1 MADAQAAQPATLEE
15 LQRWFSRYPEDAPE
29 REVIREQIF
38 KRVQEAETA
47 ARGAQGVPYG
57 PVDYKIG
64 ALPAEQPR
72 PPQEDYRQEAS
83 LQPAPQPA
91 PAPAPQPQSPIPPGW
106 SPPPGAAPNRPRQ
119 AWLRPHGV
127 ELCRAA
133 RSTAP
138 TKPTACSTAPR
149 IWRRC
154 ALATRRR
161 NRPTR
166 GPMAA
171 QPQRRASPPSSPPAA
186 SLAEP
191 DGSA

>member
-29 REVIREQIF
+29 REVIKEQIF

-83 LQPAPQPA
+83 LQPAPQHSSSSPSATTAIADSARLEPA
-91 PAPAPQPQSPIPPGW
+91 AWSRPATSPA
-106 SPPPGAAPNRPRQ
+106 GAGGGRMARSSAGRH
-119 AWLRPHGV
+119 AERRRRSLRP
-127 ELCRAA
+127 
-133 RSTAP
+133 
-138 TKPTACSTAPR
+138 
-149 IWRRC
+149 I
-154 ALATRRR
+154 
-161 NRPTR
+161 
-166 GPMAA
+166 
-171 QPQRRASPPSSPPAA
+171 
-186 SLAEP
+186 
-191 DGSA
+191 